1 MKDPLIKTA
10 INTENVFRF
19 WRAIE
24 ALAPQNIDKANE
36 RDMLNPVYKTGAGGM
51 LPRMPRNTDAKRL
64 NRVSRGVIPLRP
76 GFIISTLLPVC
87 LRIRLVLMKR

>member
-51 LPRMPRNTDAKRL
+51 LPWDAPQHRRKGTVAKLAMRQ
-64 NRVSRGVIPLRP
+64 P
-76 GFIISTLLPVC
+76 F
-87 LRIRLVLMKR
+87 VLFKGLTF